1 MSDAERRSNP
11 LVKRVDALLRRHRDP
26 AARATDVPVLTEV
39 VDDDARRRPAV
50 TPETLE
56 TLAHELER
64 ALLARLGPEVV
75 RVIEQKLS
83 RVLSSS
89 LVGQS
94 VDGMRAE
101 LTQSVTQLVREAI
114 AASMARAL
122 APNPA
127 PTEKK

>member
-1 MSDAERRSNP
+1 MSDGERRSNP

-39 VDDDARRRPAV
+39 VDEDARRRPAV

-56 TLAHELER
+56 TLAHELES

-75 RVIEQKLS
+75 RVIELKLS

-94 VDGMRAE
+94 LDGMRTE

-114 AASMARAL
+114 ASSMARAL
-122 APNPA
+122 APTQTSA
-127 PTEKK
+127 EKK

>member
-39 VDDDARRRPAV
+39 VDEEARRRPAV
-50 TPETLE
+50 TPEALE

-75 RVIEQKLS
+75 RVMEQKLS
-83 RVLSSS
+83 RVLSAS
-89 LVGQS
+89 LVSQS
-94 VDGMRAE
+94 VDGMHAE

-114 AASMARAL
+114 AASVARAV
-122 APNPA
+122 A
-127 PTEKK
+127 PTPPSPEKK